1 MIMRTLFGETKEKRR
16 LRYGVIVLM
25 LLSVAMLEVNE
36 RTFSRASVSAYEHL
50 ANVAAMSASVEQNPY
65 NTLAMEL
72 SAKEGELLARE
83 EELREREAL
92 LERKID
98 DAARSNKQL
107 TLFVLSGVTLLLL
120 LLIFLNFYF
129 DIKREES
136 REHAEAEDKEGD
148 LTTRL

>member
-1 MIMRTLFGETKEKRR
+1 MRR
-16 LRYGVIVLM
+16 LRYGIIALM
-25 LLSVAMLEVNE
+25 LLSVATLEMHE

-50 ANVAAMSASVEQNPY
+50 ANVAAMSASVERNPY

-98 DAARSNKQL
+98 DVARSNKQL

-136 REHAEAEDKEGD
+136 REHAESEDKEGD